1 MEILR
6 KLAEYIEH
14 KTSYVPDIKIY
25 LYGEGGEDEHG
36 NPCDEFELVIK
47 NENMHIMLQILAVD
61 LTLTITKDNAYMLS
75 EVIKEKLGLIGDQD
89 NLMADM
95 LKQVEDSFDDIKAIV
110 DTYSSDESKDAYY
123 KLEKIEREAKK
134 LADNFNRP
142 FKQFSVKT
150 AKIPEIN
157 GEITMS
163 ITFDKTGTGNLVEI
177 LFNVS
182 YGNENRLYLRDSI
195 GPTDIYEDDLKNKDF
210 IISVLKAVSRLL
222 KGVSTEGYS
231 TLWRAMRGEVFISAD
246 TNHPKVKELSSIIRD
261 MLKAINH
268 TVESQYKITLTEL
281 YDFTVSVIQINALQI
296 TLGEFTDNFSIH
308 DSEDDIAVKI
318 CDLLNNQNVTNNW
331 LDGLTK
337 KASEFVYGSR
347 E

>member
-1 MEILR
+1 
-6 KLAEYIEH
+6 
-14 KTSYVPDIKIY
+14 
-25 LYGEGGEDEHG
+25 
-36 NPCDEFELVIK
+36 
-47 NENMHIMLQILAVD
+47 
-61 LTLTITKDNAYMLS
+61 
-75 EVIKEKLGLIGDQD
+75 
-89 NLMADM
+89 
-95 LKQVEDSFDDIKAIV
+95 
-110 DTYSSDESKDAYY
+110 
-123 KLEKIEREAKK
+123 
-134 LADNFNRP
+134 
-142 FKQFSVKT
+142 
-150 AKIPEIN
+150 
-157 GEITMS
+157 MS

-222 KGVSTEGYS
+222 KGISTEGYS

-281 YDFTVSVIQINALQI
+281 YDSTVSVIQTNALQI

-318 CDLLNNQNVTNNW
+318 CDLLNNQNVTNDW

-337 KASEFVYGSR
+337 KASDFVYGSR